1 MTQYRY
7 YIPLIQAHILYLYVY
22 ICDHN
27 LAAPYMGGAEPWQAA
42 DRARARPGSGELFP
56 LG

>member
-7 YIPLIQAHILYLYVY
+7 YIPLTQAHIPICL
-22 ICDHN
+22 CDHN
-27 LAAPYMGGAEPWQAA
+27 FAAPYMGGAEPWQTA
-42 DRARARPGSGELFP
+42 DRARARPGNGGQFP